1 MSEPTPESPQ
11 SARQRKLQRRKEQ
24 RVERRKALDGR
35 SRRSRL
41 VNSLVLALIFMA
53 IIYGVLFFVFDFN
66 PFVLPG
72 EQTSIP
78 NSPPAGGI
86 RLL

>member
-1 MSEPTPESPQ
+1 MSEPELESPQ

-24 RVERRKALDGR
+24 RVERRKALGGR

-41 VNSLVLALIFMA
+41 VNSFVLALIFMA
-53 IIYGVLFFVFDFN
+53 IIYGVLFFAFDFN
-66 PFVLPG
+66 PFVFPG
-72 EQTSIP
+72 EQTALP
-78 NSPPAGGI
+78 NFPTAGGS